1 MLTLI
6 AASIWTFMG
15 SLSLWAK
22 AGPRGASILL
32 GGGVIFAAQLVGTV
46 LLFGWLGELRP
57 RDWNRSGE

>member
-1 MLTLI
+1 
-6 AASIWTFMG
+6 MG